1 VRYERGWFSS
11 ARFDCASLNKE
22 LDMYRRTALVVIV
35 AAVVAL
41 PAARADKQ
49 EKIHDGI
56 VLSVTADTLA
66 MSDANGK
73 NEHSHQVGPGAAITI
88 DGKPAKL
95 PDLAKGD
102 KVKVAVGQ
110 DGKVVRIMATRAA
123 KKAF

>member
-1 VRYERGWFSS
+1 
-11 ARFDCASLNKE
+11 
-22 LDMYRRTALVVIV
+22 MHRRIAILAAWALI
-35 AAVVAL
+35 AAL
-41 PAARADKQ
+41 PAAFADKQ

-66 MSDANGK
+66 MSDADGK
-73 NEHSHQVGPGAAITI
+73 NEHSHKVDAAAAITI

-110 DGKVVRIMATRAA
+110 DGKVVRVMATRMA
-123 KKAF
+123 KKRNGAAIGDRRMLAI